1 MLYIFFILLVFLSLV
16 GYKIQSR
23 FLPTYDFNLQETLPL
38 RGFLAICVMLTH
50 LCPYL
55 VDEAPLLND
64 FGLWGPPSVGTFFL
78 LAGYGLAFSYKKKGR
93 DYLHGFF
100 KKRLLRLL
108 WPLLIMTLIYQGYKA
123 YNGCFNL
130 KEMFISP
137 SPMSWFIY
145 ALVVWYVGYYV
156 AFKLGGARNIQII
169 LVWIFTLIYLVA
181 TIYLKLAYYYIS
193 ILPMPL
199 ALTYVF
205 YEEKVK
211 AFISRHDKMVWSIV
225 MLMTLVVMGY
235 AVAGQYGKRL
245 LPGWGL
251 PVYTFVPCVIVYI
264 TYYLGGWKNKVTNFL
279 GNISYEFYI
288 VHGFIVMQLGHV
300 HMFGQTGYT
309 NAFWAIFVVCGLT
322 VVFAWMLSQLCNIF
336 NSCFFVKS

>member
-1 MLYIFFILLVFLSLV
+1 MLYIFIILLILLSLV
-16 GYKIQSR
+16 GCKIQAR
-23 FLPTYDFNLQETLPL
+23 LQPVHDFNLQETLPL

-55 VDEAPLLND
+55 VDEAPLLDD

-78 LAGYGLAFSYKKKGR
+78 LAGYGLAFSYKNKGR

-123 YNGCFNL
+123 YHGCFSL
-130 KEMFISP
+130 KDMLISP

-145 ALVVWYVGYYV
+145 ALVIWYVGYYI
-156 AFKLGGARNIQII
+156 AFKVGGARNIQITF
-169 LVWIFTLIYLVA
+169 VWVFTLIYLIV
-181 TIYLKLAYYYIS
+181 TIYLKLACYYVS
-193 ILPMPL
+193 ILPMPM

-205 YEEKVK
+205 YEEKVN
-211 AFISRHDKMVWSIV
+211 AFISRYDKVVWIAV
-225 MLMTLVVMGY
+225 MLMTLVIMGY
-235 AVAGQYGKRL
+235 AVAGQYGMR

-279 GNISYEFYI
+279 GRISYEFYI
-288 VHGFIVMQLGHV
+288 VHGFIVMQMGHE
-300 HMFGQTGYT
+300 HLFGLTGYA
-309 NAFWAIFVVCGLT
+309 NALLIILLVFTFTTLSAWVVSGLCMKINN
-322 VVFAWMLSQLCNIF
+322 AL
-336 NSCFFVKS
+336 K